1 MSNEYKDWKNDIQVI
16 INGITYELKLL
27 PDGWVKAFIS
37 DLRKELADAIG
48 SYANDFEVFQI
59 KEKYGV
65 MRLYWGW
72 KDRDY
77 TSEEEIDLDD
87 ITTEVDEIIS
97 KYEKISKNTCVVCGK
112 PATKMTTGW
121 IMPVCDYCFEN
132 EE

>member
-77 TSEEEIDLDD
+77 TSEEEIDLKN

>member
-1 MSNEYKDWKNDIQVI
+1 MSNEYKDWKNDIRVTM
-16 INGITYELKLL
+16 NGITYELKLL

-37 DLRKELADAIG
+37 DLRKELSDAVG
-48 SYANDFEVFQI
+48 YYVNDFEVFQI

-77 TSEEEIDLDD
+77 TSEEELDLKN
-87 ITTEVDEIIS
+87 ITTEVDKIIS

-112 PATKMTTGW
+112 PATKMTTGF
-121 IMPVCDYCFEN
+121 IMPMCDYCFDN
-132 EE
+132 EV

>member
-1 MSNEYKDWKNDIQVI
+1 MSNEYKDWKNDIRVTM
-16 INGITYELKLL
+16 NGITYELKLL

-37 DLRKELADAIG
+37 DLRKELSDAVG
-48 SYANDFEVFQI
+48 SYVNDFEVFQI

-77 TSEEEIDLDD
+77 TSEEELDLKN
-87 ITTEVDEIIS
+87 ITTEVDKIIS

-112 PATKMTTGW
+112 PATKMTTGF
-121 IMPVCDYCFEN
+121 IMPMCDYCFDN
-132 EE
+132 EV

>member
-16 INGITYELKLL
+16 LNGITYELKLL

-48 SYANDFEVFQI
+48 SYADDFEVFQI

-77 TSEEEIDLDD
+77 TSEEEIDLEN
-87 ITTEVDEIIS
+87 ITTDVDEIIS
-97 KYEKISKNTCVVCGK
+97 KYEKISKNTCAVCGK
-112 PATKMTTGW
+112 PATKMTTGL
-121 IMPVCDYCFEN
+121 IIPVCDYCFDN
-132 EE
+132 EV